1 MMRDVEES
9 KFCRSDI
16 NKSQAECTVENG
28 AIRLG
33 FNYVTTLGETG
44 GKRIEEARG
53 NKPFIDLVDFYK
65 RTRLPQVANPKSDP
79 MRRDDGV
86 ENALS

>member
-1 MMRDVEES
+1 MVNDARRRGIEILPVN
-9 KFCRSDI
+9 I

-53 NKPFIDLVDFYK
+53 NKPFIE
-65 RTRLPQVANPKSDP
+65 S
-79 MRRDDGV
+79 G
-86 ENALS
+86 